1 MRSRWILPLSFMTLA
16 IAFST
21 QGTTRGQAGGKITAN
36 IRYIDPKDGKEESV
50 DFEVK
55 KESPAGI
62 DILTGGGLKTIP
74 PDQIV
79 QVTYRG
85 LPGLTLD
92 QTTKLGIEEENN
104 PAKAAQ
110 SYATAATKASGAAK
124 RFLEFRG
131 AQAALKAT
139 NAKNGADFEAEA
151 DQTAKLLVTVAK
163 NSVTSWEVWPATRAA
178 ARLRME
184 LNQFDEAAKL
194 LSGLAATPGL
204 PSNLRYSARLGEVGA
219 LIRAGKVA
227 DAKTATE
234 ELAKDKD
241 FPRSGEPRQTL
252 AIYQAAVATPEPASA
267 DGKPVKPSAAISKIE
282 AAIQAASEPAAKAVG
297 YGILGDIYA
306 RHGFPRD
313 AMWSYLWVDVVYPQA
328 KDEQVIAVK
337 RLATVFD
344 GIGEKERAEQYR
356 EKLASIR

>member
-16 IAFST
+16 IAFAT
-21 QGTTRGQAGGKITAN
+21 QGTIRGQAGGKITAN

-55 KESPAGI
+55 KESTAGI
-62 DILTGGGLKTIP
+62 DILTGGGLKTIA

-79 QVTYRG
+79 QVSYRG

-92 QTTKLGIEEENN
+92 QTTKLSIEEENN

-110 SYATAATKASGAAK
+110 LYATAATKATGAAK

-139 NAKNGADFEAEA
+139 NAKKGADFEAEA
-151 DQTAKLLVTVAK
+151 DQTAKLLMTVAK
-163 NSVTSWEVWPATRAA
+163 NHSNSWEVWPATRAA

-184 LNQFDEAAKL
+184 IGQFDEAAKL
-194 LSGLAATPGL
+194 LSELAAVPGL
-204 PSNLRYSARLGEVGA
+204 PNTLRYSARLGEIGA
-219 LIRAGKVA
+219 LIRAGKTAAAKAVVA
-227 DAKTATE
+227 DLT
-234 ELAKDKD
+234 KDSG
-241 FPRSGEPRQTL
+241 FPRSGEPRQAL
-252 AIYQAAVATPEPASA
+252 SIYQVAVTTPDPATAE
-267 DGKPVKPSAAISKIE
+267 GKPVKPTAVITKLEEAIH
-282 AAIQAASEPAAKAVG
+282 AASDPAAKAVG

-337 RLATVFD
+337 RLVTVFD

-356 EKLASIR
+356 EKLAAIR